1 MESEHLATNQKVGGS
16 NPLGGTINKGV
27 IMKVLAQ
34 NVRLFFECINDC
46 PNNKEE
52 QIDLKKL
59 ITIGAPVCPI
69 CDEEM
74 KLQKDCL
81 VIN

>member
-1 MESEHLATNQKVGGS
+1 
-16 NPLGGTINKGV
+16 
-27 IMKVLAQ
+27 MKVLAQ